1 MIGRRRDK
9 SESRLQ
15 KYAFVTDPRGVVF
28 AGPILANSR
37 ISYVTP
43 SLRHGIVCLAEAAL
57 SAVIPD
63 YCGAKNGIS
72 QPSKGQ
78 ALS

>member
-1 MIGRRRDK
+1 VIGRRRDK

-15 KYAFVTDPRGVVF
+15 EYAFVTDPRGVVF
-28 AGPILANSR
+28 ARPILANSR

-43 SLRHGIVCLAEAAL
+43 SLQHGIVCLAEAPL

-72 QPSKGQ
+72 QP
-78 ALS
+78 